1 MHYIEIGQD
10 IVNAIKGGA
19 GYTGGG
25 EDESAEIAGT
35 ITDFSKYF
43 AQGVSYIKDFGKEIY
58 NAFVKK

>member
-10 IVNAIKGGA
+10 IVDAIKGGA

-25 EDESAEIAGT
+25 ESESAEIAGT

-43 AQGVSYIKDFGKEIY
+43 AEAISFIMDFVCQLYDAIY
-58 NAFVKK
+58 KK